1 MVWLIVLSGYPKSG
15 KTSIARAI
23 VKKLKNCARIG
34 SDDLREM
41 FFGENYPCR
50 NEQLLWTIIEELSR
64 ILQDNGYHVVM
75 DSSAPNNVMRR
86 RLLDAAADRRM
97 LLVVR
102 ASEEVINERGGG
114 RLLTL
119 WKTFWEEPRVE
130 ADMVLD
136 EKCEESADIERI
148 AVKVTSIIRGEN
160 SASR

>member
-1 MVWLIVLSGYPKSG
+1 
-15 KTSIARAI
+15 
-23 VKKLKNCARIG
+23 
-34 SDDLREM
+34 
-41 FFGENYPCR
+41 
-50 NEQLLWTIIEELSR
+50 
-64 ILQDNGYHVVM
+64 
-75 DSSAPNNVMRR
+75 
-86 RLLDAAADRRM
+86 M

-130 ADMVLD
+130 ADKVLD

-160 SASR
+160 SASH